1 MLLSWRLCGGNL
13 YSYDVNDQTYYVNKC
28 RNQIDDSK
36 VIFRGKGNQLVV
48 QEKQNNKVDAGKNH
62 DYFCFQ

>member
-48 QEKQNNKVDAGKNH
+48 QEK
-62 DYFCFQ
+62 